1 MKENLRKDQRTYS
14 GRSKISLTRRASV
27 PCIELKSIRERERK
41 KMLHVRRK
49 IRVGWVFGNY
59 WFEIDVIR
67 DPIFIV
73 SVFVH
78 LFGSHNIQKK
88 REP

>member
-1 MKENLRKDQRTYS
+1 
-14 GRSKISLTRRASV
+14 
-27 PCIELKSIRERERK
+27 
-41 KMLHVRRK
+41 MLHVRRK
-49 IRVGWVFGNY
+49 IRAGRVFGNY

-78 LFGSHNIQKK
+78 LLGSYNIQRK